1 MSADSRESTGPVEP
15 DSEGGQRRPTWV
27 STMPAWVWKAV
38 AIFWLGYLVT
48 LATKFMFDRLTEL
61 MVLLLISMF
70 LALAIEPGVNR
81 LSQRGWRR
89 GTSTTLILL
98 GVFVF
103 TVVFVVAIASLVG
116 GQIADLL
123 NDTPKTITKVVGFL
137 NRHFSTHIDAKKV
150 IASTEDPNGS
160 FQRFI
165 KSQRAKVFE
174 VSVAALDALLQLF
187 SVLLFTFYLVADGPR
202 MRRSICSR
210 FRPERQ
216 ERVLNVWELAI
227 SKTGGYLYSRALL
240 AALSAFFHWVLF
252 QSLGT
257 TAPVAMA
264 LWVGLISQF
273 LPVVGTYLAGA
284 LPILLA
290 LVDSPGK
297 ALVMLAFVVLY
308 QQVENYL
315 FLPRITAR
323 TMELHPAL
331 AFGAALAGGAVL
343 GPVGA
348 ILALPAAAMGQAVV
362 GEWGTRHEVIDVPL
376 TRLSHPSMKVKKAAR
391 KKGDTQDSDESD

>member
-1 MSADSRESTGPVEP
+1 MTEPTGSSSSSRGRLPQWAT
-15 DSEGGQRRPTWV
+15 
-27 STMPAWVWKAV
+27 TMPSWIWKAV
-38 AIFWLGYLVT
+38 AIFWLGYL
-48 LATKFMFDRLTEL
+48 ASSSARYMFDRLTGL
-61 MVLLLISMF
+61 MVLLLVSMF

-81 LSQRGWRR
+81 LSLRGWRR
-89 GTSTTLILL
+89 GTSTALILF
-98 GVFVF
+98 GVFLF
-103 TVVFVVAIASLVG
+103 TVVFVAAIASLVG

-123 NDTPKTITKVVGFL
+123 NDTPKTVTKVVGFI
-137 NRHFSTHIDAKKV
+137 NRHFNTDINAKKV
-150 IASTEDPNGS
+150 IDSVQDPNGT
-160 FQRFI
+160 FQTFI
-165 KSQRAKVFE
+165 KSQRDKAFD
-174 VSVAALDALLQLF
+174 VSVAALGVLLQLF

-210 FRPERQ
+210 FRPARQ
-216 ERVLNVWELAI
+216 ERVLEVWEMAI
-227 SKTGGYLYSRALL
+227 TKTGGYLYSRALL
-240 AALSAFFHWVLF
+240 AALSAFFHWILF

-297 ALVMLAFVVLY
+297 ALVMFVFVVLY
-308 QQVENYL
+308 QQIENYL

-362 GEWGTRHEVIDVPL
+362 SEWGVRHEVIDVPL
-376 TRLSHPSMKVKKAAR
+376 TRLSHPSVKLRRAAR
-391 KKGDTQDSDESD
+391 KKGDQQDPDEPA